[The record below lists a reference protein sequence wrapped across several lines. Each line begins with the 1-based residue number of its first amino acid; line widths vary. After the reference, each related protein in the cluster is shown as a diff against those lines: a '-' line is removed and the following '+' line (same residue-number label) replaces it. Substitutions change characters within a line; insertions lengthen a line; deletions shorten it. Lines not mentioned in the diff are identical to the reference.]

1 LIGDRARWSLTGATL
16 ARFRT
21 STGAMCGIAGYVN
34 WAGKPVSA
42 EILKRM
48 VGALRHRG
56 PDDDGVFI
64 DQCAGLAHARLSI
77 LDIAGG
83 HQPMSTEDG
92 RFSITFNGEIFNYLE
107 LRCELQARGH
117 RFATRSDTE
126 VILHAFQEK
135 GERCV
140 DDFNGQWAFAIWD
153 AHERRLFLSRD
164 RIGVLPLFHTT
175 IADAFVFAS
184 EIKGL
189 FHHPCVRRELD
200 VRGLD
205 QTFTFWSTIPPRTP
219 FRDVRELPPG
229 HSMTVTE
236 ASARETRYWALEYS
250 AQDAS
255 GLEHNEDEAA
265 EELLEILRDATRV
278 RLRSDVPVGA
288 YVSGGLDSA
297 AVTALI
303 AGHTTTPLRTF
314 SVTFDDPRLD
324 EREYQEQV
332 VESLD
337 TDHTGFRCSRDDIA
351 AVFPEV
357 VWHAERPLLRTAP
370 APMFLLS
377 RLVRRHD
384 FKVVL
389 TGEGA
394 DELFGGYDLFKE
406 VKIRRFCAAQPDS
419 RRRPLLLK
427 RLYPYL
433 PELQLQSTA
442 YLQAFFGV
450 DVGDADSPFFSHLPR
465 WNLTSGLKRFLSPE
479 IRSQLVDFDACSEL
493 RVGLPDSYDRWDGFS
508 RAQYLEAS
516 SLLPGYILSSQ
527 SDRVAMA
534 HSVES
539 RYPFLDH
546 RVIEFANRLPPRLK
560 MKALSEKY
568 LLKRSVA
575 RLVPETIRRR
585 KKQPYR
591 APDAKSFVGS
601 TDVRVHHDYVNDLLS
616 PRTVHAYGV
625 FAPDAVQ
632 GLVRKARSNQVL
644 TARDDMALVG
654 ILSTQLLVQ
663 RFIHEFN

>member
-1 LIGDRARWSLTGATL
+1 
-16 ARFRT
+16 
-21 STGAMCGIAGYVN
+21 MCGIAGCVN
-34 WAGKPVSA
+34 WSGEPISV
-42 EILKRM
+42 EILKQM

-56 PDDDGVFI
+56 PDDDGVFL
-64 DQCAGLAHARLSI
+64 DRSAGLAHARLSI
-77 LDIAGG
+77 VDIAGG

-92 RFSITFNGEIFNYLE
+92 RLWITFNGEIFNYLE
-107 LRCELQARGH
+107 LRCELQSRGH

-126 VILHAFQEK
+126 VILRAYQEK

-153 AHERRLFLSRD
+153 VENRRLFVSRD
-164 RIGVLPLFHTT
+164 RVGVLPLFYTT
-175 IADAFVFAS
+175 VGETFLFAS

-189 FHHPCVRRELD
+189 FQHPRVRRALD
-200 VRGLD
+200 VRALD
-205 QTFTFWSTIPPRTP
+205 QTFTFWSPIPPRTP
-219 FRDVRELPPG
+219 FRDVLELPPG
-229 HSMTVTE
+229 HSMTVTQ
-236 ASARETRYWALEYS
+236 SCARVTRYWGLEY
-250 AQDAS
+250 AS
-255 GLEHNEDEAA
+255 QEHAGRECNEDDAA
-265 EELLEILRDATRV
+265 EELLTILRDATRV

-288 YVSGGLDSA
+288 YVSGGIDSA
-297 AVTALI
+297 AITGLI
-303 AGHTTTPLRTF
+303 AEHTSTPLRTF
-314 SVTFDDPRLD
+314 SVMFDDPRLD
-324 EREYQEQV
+324 EGEYQKQV
-332 VESLD
+332 VQSLD
-337 TDHTGFRCSRDDIA
+337 TEHSGFCCSRDDIA
-351 AVFPEV
+351 RVFPDV

-377 RLVRRHD
+377 RLVRQHD

-394 DELFGGYDLFKE
+394 DEMFGGYDVFKE
-406 VKIRRFCAAQPDS
+406 AKIRRFCATRPDS

-433 PELQLQSTA
+433 PELQLQSPA
-442 YLQAFFGV
+442 YLHAFFSI
-450 DVGDADSPFFSHLPR
+450 DGDDAASPFFSHLPR
-465 WNLTSGLKRFLSPE
+465 WNLTAGLKRFLSPE
-479 IRSQLVDFDACSEL
+479 IRSQLVDYDAYDDL
-493 RVGLPDSYDRWDGFS
+493 KVALPESYDAWDEFS

-560 MKALSEKY
+560 MKVLSEKY

-575 RLVPETIRRR
+575 HLVPDTIRRR

-601 TDVRVHHDYVNDLLS
+601 HDGLVRYDYVNDLLS
-616 PRTVHAYGV
+616 PRTLHAYGV

-644 TARDDMALVG
+644 TTRDDMALVG
-654 ILSTQLLVQ
+654 ILSTQLLVK